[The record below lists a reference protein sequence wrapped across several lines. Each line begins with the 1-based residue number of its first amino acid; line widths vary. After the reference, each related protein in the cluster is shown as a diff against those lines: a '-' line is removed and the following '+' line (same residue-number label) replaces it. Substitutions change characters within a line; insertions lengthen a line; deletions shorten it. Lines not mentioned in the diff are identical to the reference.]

1 MQSTVTSLKRSGIL
15 DITEFHGKPLHYYLL
30 NFGPE
35 YSAVHGSYETAPHV
49 GLLHFATENDS
60 AEDGIRK
67 RNRLS
72 NHKFIIVT
80 HDLILVNRCFYS
92 GCFKNIKNFSNS
104 NLVI

>member
-1 MQSTVTSLKRSGIL
+1 MDFVKVGRCHSTEKPRSGLHSAVVQSVCHFHALGFPDAKRSGIL

-60 AEDGIRK
+60 AEDVHPSSSI
-67 RNRLS
+67 
-72 NHKFIIVT
+72 F
-80 HDLILVNRCFYS
+80 
-92 GCFKNIKNFSNS
+92 
-104 NLVI
+104 